1 MNLCSDG
8 RIGILNGLMIFKF
21 VDFWVC
27 FYCEFDFIF
36 FINLKL
42 SVDFLIY
49 VFLIMLFFVVIFR
62 FFV

>member
-8 RIGILNGLMIFKF
+8 KLGILNGLMIFKF
-21 VDFWVC
+21 EDIWVC

-49 VFLIMLFFVVIFR
+49 VFLIMFIFCN
-62 FFV
+62 F